1 MCERDEANGSSDPT
15 DLGLSKSVIPK
26 LLRLSWMGYP
36 LHRHKDEKWGY
47 LVPKPKST
55 SAIFDDDVEE
65 GRFPMKALE
74 AHLEIKAGHKTGNED
89 LDMVLDPPD
98 RSGIWSLVLCKHLY

>member
-47 LVPKPKST
+47 LVPKTNPGL
-55 SAIFDDDVEE
+55 FELDEDDPESL
-65 GRFPMKALE
+65 FPMKALE
-74 AHLEIKAGHKTGNED
+74 AHLEIKNGSKGGNMTGKED
-89 LDMVLDPPD
+89 LEMVRDPPD
-98 RSGIWSLVLCKHLY
+98 RSGKDS